1 MVGDEIIL
9 VGRMLPGMSGIANIT
24 EGEIFSM
31 KDSSALLVLQRRLAE
46 SDLKKQLVV
55 YNELFSNNRG
65 LSLEEIKAGVKA
77 YIGIKVLVDAG
88 SVDFDGIV
96 YRNLIKE
103 YRSQIAKQTNI
114 IRLSKANLLSAE
126 SFQREIIEKTIEK
139 NEALIQMFEE
149 QILNIEQLIARTPAY
164 AATKEASVVAIDV
177 LSEDDSNSSG
187 NIEQNVQVKN
197 KVNILSVLKEKY
209 AKGKEQKEEQKLVT
223 EHLRGVE
230 IDRAQT
236 SCKEIPY
243 YEKSLMATEILP
255 CKDMNAYCILKKK
268 DNVYIG
274 LRDDIT
280 GRTYNNSDQSL
291 LELTEVTEEF
301 VQFMTEDLLSGDYT
315 LKPFDKG
322 EKQAMHV
329 YFDFVGNMF
338 ARNIGVTLSVSEY
351 MAFKSYYNRLVD
363 VCNEL
368 EREARKEY
376 YRALPL
382 IDEYLSYMD
391 AYGLMYTD
399 SKPKL
404 LERLVKGEGEIFA
417 DDLQLLI
424 GNHMVD
430 KVSIEGLL
438 EVIQSLRYF
447 SEAPLEEKFVE
458 EHDNDGRL
466 VGFEDF
472 SRLMIKMQCLD
483 ANEVLVDEAIY
494 ATGNIKTAVK
504 EYLSRRAYVKRIG
517 LLADTKEIYL
527 YASRNGALSV
537 PILTEQIKKIKGI
550 DEGAEAQLVQFYE
563 EQIKKLMIELSEGG
577 R

>member
-149 QILNIEQLIARTPAY
+149 EILNIEQLIARTPAY
-164 AATKEASVVAIDV
+164 AATKEASVVATDV
-177 LSEDDSNSSG
+177 LSEDDPNSNE
-187 NIEQNVQVKN
+187 NIEQNTQVKN

-255 CKDMNAYCILKKK
+255 CKDMSAYCILKKK
-268 DNVYIG
+268 NNVYIG
-274 LRDDIT
+274 LRDHIA

-301 VQFMTEDLLSGDYT
+301 VQFMTEDLLSGDYM
-315 LKPFDKG
+315 LKPFDRG

-363 VCNEL
+363 VSNEL

-376 YRALPL
+376 YRALPI

-417 DDLQLLI
+417 DDLRLLI

-494 ATGNIKTAVK
+494 ATGNIKAAVK